1 MSGSRELLCRQ
12 RLCCRLR
19 LWRLGRP
26 RTQIRQLSSPLS
38 VAGFVCPDCALQS
51 TQLSFR
57 APPQTITPLFYAA
70 DATQSSR
77 LGRNP
82 ATVRSSGP
90 VHLNPLVAAL
100 GLFNGGRSSLRV
112 VRCLPSRGEVRGW
125 DAAARAG
132 VVQASREETA
142 ACPGGVGRG

>member
-1 MSGSRELLCRQ
+1 MSGARELLCRQ
-12 RLCCRLR
+12 R
-19 LWRLGRP
+19 
-26 RTQIRQLSSPLS
+26 SSPLS

-51 TQLSFR
+51 TQLSFG

-82 ATVRSSGP
+82 ATVRSSGA

-100 GLFNGGRSSLRV
+100 GLFNGGRSSTL
-112 VRCLPSRGEVRGW
+112 SRQSQHSKA
-125 DAAARAG
+125 DS
-132 VVQASREETA
+132 Q
-142 ACPGGVGRG
+142 